1 MSEQIKECPYC
12 ESKNCEVD
20 DMSYGLDYYGEC
32 NDCGARGP
40 LAKSKTDAVQLW
52 NAAANQIEQLRN
64 QIDDLLIS
72 AGALIDERH
81 RLYKERDEAIDE
93 KLRWHKIAME
103 SLNERDEA
111 RAWARRLLALVKKW
125 QCKYKEM
132 EFANQTIR
140 FLVGAQNLDNLN
152 NLLTFEKCTCGTTAI
167 CPIHGPFINGSPYW
181 CDTTNK
187 AQP

>member
-1 MSEQIKECPYC
+1 MEQIKECPYC
-12 ESKNCEVD
+12 ESKNCKVD
-20 DMSYGLDYYGEC
+20 DLSYGLDYYGEC

-52 NAAANQIEQLRN
+52 NAAANQIE
-64 QIDDLLIS
+64 
-72 AGALIDERH
+72 ALC
-81 RLYKERDEAIDE
+81 KERNEAIDE

-111 RAWARRLLALVKKW
+111 HERARRLLALVKKW